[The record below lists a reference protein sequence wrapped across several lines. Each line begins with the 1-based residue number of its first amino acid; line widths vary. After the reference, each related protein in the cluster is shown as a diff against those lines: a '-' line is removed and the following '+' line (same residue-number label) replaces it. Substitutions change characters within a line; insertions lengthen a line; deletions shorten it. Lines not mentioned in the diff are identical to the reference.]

1 MDDSLVFPENDTE
14 ADVFDPH
21 LLRIEPPC
29 LCTGSKHPV
38 QMDGLEVTVMMMM
51 MIIIIIVIIIIII
64 VIIIIM
70 MMIIIIIVEML
81 HIAEVIT
88 WIGFHGFLE
97 NTGNNLYVI

>member
-51 MIIIIIVIIIIII
+51 MIIIIIVIII
-64 VIIIIM
+64 M

-81 HIAEVIT
+81 HIAEVI
-88 WIGFHGFLE
+88 HG
-97 NTGNNLYVI
+97 